1 MVFETSS
8 GARYQRRLPH
18 FRSPGSV
25 YHVRSSVN
33 PLLGRFN
40 EEWML
45 EVIEYSV
52 LFGHKKTNLLHA
64 YIIMPNHIHLVIE
77 PLPVTNTW
85 NAWCDYRQFHRLEN
99 IVRRLKSYSGRAIN
113 KRLKRS
119 GPMWL
124 DEYFDRIIRDDI
136 DLDTVIDYIHH
147 NPVRWGW
154 LNSRNSIVGR
164 PCIPSIQGGSRSQT
178 GSSSNCLRGSD
189 EAVAKR
195 PDICADGLSSP
206 SGP

>member
-1 MVFETSS
+1 MYSMQGEVWMVFETSS

-45 EVIEYSV
+45 EYSV

-119 GPMWL
+119 GPVWL

-147 NPVRWGW
+147 NPVRWGLVEQPEQYRW
-154 LNSRNSIVGR
+154 SSMHTIYSGR
-164 PCIPSIQGGSRSQT
+164 KSF
-178 GSSSNCLRGSD
+178 
-189 EAVAKR
+189 
-195 PDICADGLSSP
+195 ADWFEFELP
-206 SGP
+206 ARV